1 MKVRTLRKRQATR
14 VIRNAKAAFK
24 KFNEILISAEKEV
37 LIMTSSKGVINAWKN
52 RTLLEKWQEK
62 GVSVKIMAPIT
73 SENLKAARELS
84 KYSAVKH
91 IPACYSRVTLIDGK
105 HLFQFKMPQ
114 EKLEGIQH
122 FENAIYT
129 SNFEYVQRTSDFL
142 LGIWNDSFDT
152 SIVTVGSIARE
163 PVPAALLSTHVSDVA
178 KIMVKQNVGAV
189 VVTRDYEPLGIITE
203 RDIIERVVLA
213 NKDLHEVVA
222 QEIMTAPLLTID
234 SNRTIEKA
242 LEIMRKN
249 HLRRL
254 VVVEGEKLVG
264 LVTER
269 RLLLARGSLSKHQ

>member
-1 MKVRTLRKRQATR
+1 MRRRKETC
-14 VIRNAKAAFK
+14 VIRSAEAAFK
-24 KFNEILISAEKEV
+24 KLNEILDSAEKEILV
-37 LIMTSSKGVINAWKN
+37 MTSSDGVINSWK
-52 RTLLEKWQEK
+52 RKSLLEKWQEK

-84 KYSAVKH
+84 KYSSVRH

-122 FENAIYT
+122 FENAFYT
-129 SNFEYVQRTSDFL
+129 SDFEYVQRTNDIL
-142 LGIWNDSFDT
+142 HGIWNDSFDT
-152 SIVTVGSIARE
+152 SRVTVGSIARE
-163 PVPAALLSTHVSDVA
+163 PVPTALLSTHVSDVA

-213 NKDLHEVVA
+213 NKDLHEIVA

-249 HLRRL
+249 QLRRL
-254 VVVEGEKLVG
+254 VVVKGAKLVG

-269 RLLLARGSLSKHQ
+269 RLLLTRGSLGKHQ

>member
-1 MKVRTLRKRQATR
+1 VRRRKETC
-14 VIRNAKAAFK
+14 VIRSAEAAFK
-24 KFNEILISAEKEV
+24 KLNEILDSAEKEILV
-37 LIMTSSKGVINAWKN
+37 MTSSDGVINSWK
-52 RTLLEKWQEK
+52 RKSLLEKWQEK

-84 KYSAVKH
+84 KYSSVRH

-122 FENAIYT
+122 FENAFYT
-129 SNFEYVQRTSDFL
+129 SDFEYVQRTNDIL
-142 LGIWNDSFDT
+142 HGIWNDSFDT
-152 SIVTVGSIARE
+152 SRVTVGSIARE
-163 PVPAALLSTHVSDVA
+163 PVPTALLSTHVSDVA

-213 NKDLHEVVA
+213 NKDLHEIVA

-249 HLRRL
+249 QLRRL
-254 VVVEGEKLVG
+254 VVVKGAKLVG

-269 RLLLARGSLSKHQ
+269 RLLLTRGSLGKHQ